1 MSSEHHN
8 MALNSLM
15 TIRNKLTSGFIVL
28 IILIVITGA
37 FSLKEINILSKLTV
51 KLYNH
56 PLTVTRASLQA
67 NVNIIKMHR
76 SMKDVALAKTPAAMQ
91 AASLQVTAY
100 EALVY
105 KEYKV
110 VTERI
115 LGKEGDKLIA
125 DTIQIF
131 RDWKPIRDEVI
142 AFMQAGDRDAAA
154 AITKEKGARHVARL
168 GKNMDALVNYAA
180 TKGAGFFKMA
190 NHKSDSA
197 FSIMITI
204 IILSIIIGVLLSY
217 FITRSILNPINKL
230 RSTIESI
237 EKNSDLTQRIEGTSA
252 DEIGKTA
259 VSFNHMLE
267 KIEALIQQ
275 VSSSSSQ
282 LTSASEQVSTVAQ
295 DSARNVEQQRQETDM
310 VATAINEMS
319 ATVQEVASNA
329 QNASG
334 AAVSADNESQS
345 GKDVV
350 NQTAK
355 AIEQLAADIESAA
368 SVIHTVEEDSETIG
382 GVLDVI
388 KNIAEQTNLLA
399 LNAAIEA
406 ARAGE
411 QGRGFAVVADEV
423 RTLASR
429 TQESTA
435 EIESMIQKLQEGS
448 KKAVKVMENGTS
460 QAREGAEMA
469 LEAAGSL
476 DAIVRSVASINE
488 MNTQIAAAAEEQS
501 AVAEEINKN
510 VVNISQL
517 SEKTASGAEQTMSA
531 SGELSN
537 LASDLQQLVGQFKIS
552 S

>member
-1 MSSEHHN
+1 

-15 TIRNKLTSGFIVL
+15 TIRNKLASGFIVL
-28 IILIVITGA
+28 IILIVISGA

-76 SMKDVALAKTPAAMQ
+76 SMKDVALAKTPSAMQ
-91 AASLQVTAY
+91 AASQKVTAY

-105 KEYKV
+105 EEYKV

-131 RDWKPIRDEVI
+131 HDWKPIRDEVI

-154 AITKEKGARHVARL
+154 AITKGKGAQHVARL

-190 NHKSDSA
+190 NHKSDTA
-197 FSIMITI
+197 FNIMITI
-204 IILSIIIGVLLSY
+204 IILSIIIGLLLAY
-217 FITRSILNPINKL
+217 FITRSILNPVNNL
-230 RSTIESI
+230 RTTIESI
-237 EKNSDLTQRIEGTSA
+237 EKNSDLTQRIDITST

-267 KIEALIQQ
+267 KFEALIQQ

-537 LASDLQQLVGQFKIS
+537 LASELQQLVGQFKIS

>member
-1 MSSEHHN
+1 

-237 EKNSDLTQRIEGTSA
+237 EKNSDLTQRIEGTSS
-252 DEIGKTA
+252 DELGKTA

-350 NQTAK
+350 NQTAR

-460 QAREGAEMA
+460 QARQGAEMA

-537 LASDLQQLVGQFKIS
+537 LASNLQQLVGQFKIS

>member
-1 MSSEHHN
+1 MSIK
-8 MALNSLM
+8 SLM
-15 TIRNKLTSGFIVL
+15 TIRNKLTSAFIAL
-28 IILIVITGA
+28 IILIIIIGV
-37 FSLKEINILSKLTV
+37 FSLKEISILSKLTV

-56 PLTVTRASLQA
+56 PLAVTRASLQA

-76 SMKDVALAKTPAAMQ
+76 SMKDIVLAKNSAKRETAIQ
-91 AASLQVTAY
+91 KINAY
-100 EALVY
+100 ESLVY
-105 KEYKV
+105 KEYDII
-110 VTERI
+110 TERI
-115 LGKEGDKLIA
+115 LGKEGDALIA

-142 AFMQAGDRDAAA
+142 KHIQAEDDEVVAAR
-154 AITKEKGARHVARL
+154 KKGAKHVARL
-168 GKNMDALVNYAA
+168 SKNMDALVNYAA

-204 IILSIIIGVLLSY
+204 VIISIIIGVLLAY
-217 FITRSILNPINKL
+217 FIARSILNPVNNL
-230 RSTIESI
+230 RTTIESI
-237 EKNSDLTQRIEGTSA
+237 EKNSDLTQRIEITSG

-267 KIEALIQQ
+267 KFEALIQQ
-275 VSSSSSQ
+275 VSSSTSQ

-355 AIEQLAADIESAA
+355 AIEQLAVDIESAA

-460 QAREGAEMA
+460 QAREGAAMA
-469 LEAAGSL
+469 MEAAGSL

-531 SGELSN
+531 SGELSS
-537 LASDLQQLVGQFKIS
+537 LASELQQLVGQFKIS

>member
-1 MSSEHHN
+1 
-8 MALNSLM
+8 
-15 TIRNKLTSGFIVL
+15 
-28 IILIVITGA
+28 
-37 FSLKEINILSKLTV
+37 
-51 KLYNH
+51 
-56 PLTVTRASLQA
+56 
-67 NVNIIKMHR
+67 
-76 SMKDVALAKTPAAMQ
+76 
-91 AASLQVTAY
+91 
-100 EALVY
+100 
-105 KEYKV
+105 
-110 VTERI
+110 
-115 LGKEGDKLIA
+115 
-125 DTIQIF
+125 
-131 RDWKPIRDEVI
+131 
-142 AFMQAGDRDAAA
+142 
-154 AITKEKGARHVARL
+154 
-168 GKNMDALVNYAA
+168 MDALVNYAA

-190 NHKSDSA
+190 NHESDSS
-197 FSIMITI
+197 FSIMITT
-204 IILSIIIGVLLSY
+204 IILSIIIGILLSY
-217 FITRSILNPINKL
+217 FITRSILNPINTL
-230 RSTIESI
+230 RATIESI
-237 EKNSDLTQRIEGTSA
+237 EKNSDLTQRIEDTSS
-252 DEIGKTA
+252 DELGKTA

-295 DSARNVEQQRQETDM
+295 DSARNVEQQR
-310 VATAINEMS
+310 
-319 ATVQEVASNA
+319 
-329 QNASG
+329 
-334 AAVSADNESQS
+334 QS

-460 QAREGAEMA
+460 QARQGAEMA

-517 SEKTASGAEQTMSA
+517 SERTASGAEQTMSA
-531 SGELSN
+531 SGQLSN

>member
-1 MSSEHHN
+1 
-8 MALNSLM
+8 M
-15 TIRNKLTSGFIVL
+15 TV
-28 IILIVITGA
+28 
-37 FSLKEINILSKLTV
+37 
-51 KLYNH
+51 
-56 PLTVTRASLQA
+56 
-67 NVNIIKMHR
+67 
-76 SMKDVALAKTPAAMQ
+76 
-91 AASLQVTAY
+91 Y

-105 KEYKV
+105 EEYKV

-154 AITKEKGARHVARL
+154 TITQEKGARHVARL

-180 TKGAGFFKMA
+180 TKGTGFFKMA
-190 NHKSDSA
+190 TSESDASL
-197 FSIMITI
+197 SIMIAI
-204 IILSIIIGVLLSY
+204 IILSSIIGLLLAY
-217 FITRSILNPINKL
+217 FITRSILNPVNNL
-230 RSTIESI
+230 RTTIESI
-237 EKNSDLTQRIEGTSA
+237 EKNSDLTQRIEVTST

-267 KIEALIQQ
+267 KFEALIQQ

-282 LTSASEQVSTVAQ
+282 LSSASEQVSTVAQ

-310 VATAINEMS
+310 VATAIHEMS

-488 MNTQIAAAAEEQS
+488 MNTQIAAAEEQS

-537 LASDLQQLVGQFKIS
+537 LASELQQLVGQFKIS

>member
-1 MSSEHHN
+1 
-8 MALNSLM
+8 MALKSLM
-15 TIRNKLTSGFIVL
+15 TIRNKLTSGFIFL

-37 FSLKEINILSKLTV
+37 FSLKEINVLSKLTV
-51 KLYNH
+51 KLYKH
-56 PLTVTRASLQA
+56 PLAVTRASLQA

-76 SMKDVALAKTPAAMQ
+76 SMKDVALAKTPAAMED
-91 AASLQVTAY
+91 ASQKVNAY
-100 EALVY
+100 EILVY
-105 KEYKV
+105 KEYDV

-115 LGKEGDKLIA
+115 LGKEGDVLIA
-125 DTIQIF
+125 ETIQIF

-142 AFMQAGDRDAAA
+142 KLMQAGDRDAAA
-154 AITKEKGARHVARL
+154 AITKQKGARHVGRL
-168 GKNMDALVNYAA
+168 SKNMDALVNYAD
-180 TKGAGFFKMA
+180 TKGVGFFKMA
-190 NHKSDSA
+190 NSKSDTA
-197 FSIMITI
+197 FNIMITI
-204 IILSIIIGVLLSY
+204 IILSGIIGLALAY
-217 FITRSILNPINKL
+217 FITRSILNPVNNL
-230 RSTIESI
+230 RSTIETI
-237 EKNSDLTQRIEGTSA
+237 EKNSDLTRRIEITSG

-259 VSFNHMLE
+259 VAFNYMLE
-267 KIEALIQQ
+267 KFEALIQQ

-282 LTSASEQVSTVAQ
+282 LTSASEQVSIVSQ
-295 DSARNVEQQRQETDM
+295 DSARNVEQQRQETDL
-310 VATAINEMS
+310 VATAIHEMS

-334 AAVSADNESQS
+334 AAVSADNESKS
-345 GKDVV
+345 GKAVV

-355 AIEQLAADIESAA
+355 AIEQLAADIENAA

-382 GVLDVI
+382 SVLDVI

-448 KKAVKVMENGTS
+448 KKAVNVMEKGTT

-469 LEAAGSL
+469 VEASGSL

-517 SEKTASGAEQTMSA
+517 SEKTASGADETMTA
-531 SGELSN
+531 SGELSS
-537 LASDLQQLVGQFKIS
+537 LASDLQQLVSQFKITS
-552 S
+552 

>member
-1 MSSEHHN
+1 MSIK
-8 MALNSLM
+8 SLM
-15 TIRNKLTSGFIVL
+15 TIRNKLTSAFIAL
-28 IILIVITGA
+28 IILIVIIGA
-37 FSLKEINILSKLTV
+37 FSLKEISILSKLTV

-56 PLTVTRASLQA
+56 PLAVTRSSLQA

-76 SMKDVALAKTPAAMQ
+76 SMKDIVLAKTSAKREAAIQ
-91 AASLQVTAY
+91 KVNAY
-100 EALVY
+100 ETLVY
-105 KEYKV
+105 KEYDII
-110 VTERI
+110 TERI
-115 LGKEGDKLIA
+115 LGKEGDALIA

-131 RDWKPIRDEVI
+131 RDWKPTRDNVI
-142 AFMQAGDRDAAA
+142 KHILAKDDGVMAAR
-154 AITKEKGARHVARL
+154 KKGAKHVARL
-168 GKNMDALVNYAA
+168 SKNMDALVNYAA

-190 NHKSDSA
+190 TKESETA
-197 FSIMITI
+197 FSLMI
-204 IILSIIIGVLLSY
+204 SIIIISLIIGLLLAY
-217 FITRSILNPINKL
+217 FITRSILNPINNL
-230 RSTIESI
+230 RTTIESI
-237 EKNSDLTQRIEGTSA
+237 EKNSDLTQRIEITSG

-259 VSFNHMLE
+259 VSFNYMLE
-267 KIEALIQQ
+267 KFEALIQQ
-275 VSSSSSQ
+275 VSSSTSQ

-295 DSARNVEQQRQETDM
+295 DSAKNVEQQRQETDM

-334 AAVSADNESQS
+334 AAVSADNESKS

-355 AIEQLAADIESAA
+355 AIEQLAVDIENAA

-531 SGELSN
+531 SGELSS
-537 LASDLQQLVGQFKIS
+537 LAGELQQLVGQFKIS

>member
-1 MSSEHHN
+1 
-8 MALNSLM
+8 M
-15 TIRNKLTSGFIVL
+15 TIRNKLTSAFIVL
-28 IILIVITGA
+28 IVLIVITGA
-37 FSLKEINILSKLTV
+37 FSLKEISILSKLTV

-56 PLTVTRASLQA
+56 PLAVTRASLQA

-76 SMKDVALAKTPAAMQ
+76 SMKDIVMVKNSAKRETVIQ
-91 AASLQVTAY
+91 KINAY

-105 KEYKV
+105 KEYDII
-110 VTERI
+110 TERI
-115 LGKEGDKLIA
+115 LGKEGDVLIA

-142 AFMQAGDRDAAA
+142 KHILTEDSGIASTRQ
-154 AITKEKGARHVARL
+154 KGAEHVARL
-168 GKNMDALVNYAA
+168 SGKMDALVNYAA
-180 TKGAGFFKMA
+180 TKGEGFFKMA
-190 NHKSDSA
+190 SHKSNSA

-204 IILSIIIGVLLSY
+204 IILSIIIGLLLAY
-217 FITRSILNPINKL
+217 FISRSILNPVNNL
-230 RSTIESI
+230 RTTIESI
-237 EKNSDLTQRIEGTSA
+237 EKNSDLTQRIEITSG

-267 KIEALIQQ
+267 KFEALIQQ

-282 LTSASEQVSTVAQ
+282 LTSASEQVSMVAQ

-355 AIEQLAADIESAA
+355 AIEQLAVDIENAA
-368 SVIHTVEEDSETIG
+368 AVIHTVEEDSETIG

-517 SEKTASGAEQTMSA
+517 SERTASGADQTMSA
-531 SGELSN
+531 SGELSS
-537 LASDLQQLVGQFKIS
+537 LATDLQELVGQFKIS

>member
-1 MSSEHHN
+1 

>member
-1 MSSEHHN
+1 

-28 IILIVITGA
+28 IILVVITGA

-56 PLTVTRASLQA
+56 PLAVTRASLQA

-91 AASLQVTAY
+91 AASLKVTAY

-110 VTERI
+110 ITERI

-131 RDWKPIRDEVI
+131 RNWKPIRDEVI

-154 AITKEKGARHVARL
+154 AITKENGARHVARL

-204 IILSIIIGVLLSY
+204 IILSIIIGLLLAY

-237 EKNSDLTQRIEGTSA
+237 EKNSDLTQRIEGTSS
-252 DEIGKTA
+252 DELGKTA
-259 VSFNHMLE
+259 LSFNHMLE

-282 LTSASEQVSTVAQ
+282 LTSASEQVSMVAQ